1 MWSEFKAFIL
11 RGDVLALA
19 VAVMIAGAFQGVI
32 DSLVKDV
39 ITPIIGLI
47 GGQPDFSSIVIGGH
61 PNPDPASPDKIIGG
75 IQLGRFINAI
85 VTFLINGFVLF
96 MLVKAAGKKAEDV
109 K

>member
-1 MWSEFKAFIL
+1 MWSEFKSFIL

-61 PNPDPASPDKIIGG
+61 PNPDPASPDRIIGG
-75 IQLGRFINAI
+75 IQLGRFINAL
-85 VTFLINGFVLF
+85 VSFLINGFVLF
-96 MLVKAAGKKAEDV
+96 LLVKSAGKKSEDF